1 VAIDST
7 GTVYFTDSGPFGT
20 LPLSL
25 VVMRPRHL
33 QQSPALRNLLA
44 DGYVVGRRDDTGIA
58 QGFCLLHQVRARMLC
73 GRRPAWRP
81 LFPRLPACCVSC
93 SYDILSSR
101 RCLATPVPQRGGVMY
116 LFW

>member
-1 VAIDST
+1 MAIDST

-81 LFPRLPACCVSC
+81 LFPRLPATAYAAYRARTIYCPAAAVWQRPF
-93 SYDILSSR
+93 LS
-101 RCLATPVPQRGGVMY
+101 AAA
-116 LFW
+116 